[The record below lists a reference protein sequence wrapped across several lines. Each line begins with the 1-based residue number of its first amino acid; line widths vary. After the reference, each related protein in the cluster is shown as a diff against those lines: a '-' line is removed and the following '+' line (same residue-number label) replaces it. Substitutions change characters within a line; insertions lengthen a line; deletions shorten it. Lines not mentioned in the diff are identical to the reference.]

1 VATHTQLETAAD
13 VSREVSPRTRW
24 AAVLESG
31 FVTGSQ
37 PAAIGLVTGSQ
48 GGVGGFVG
56 GSQPGVGGFVGGS
69 QPAAT
74 GEPRRSR
81 WATVL
86 ASNLVDAP
94 SPAGR

>member
-1 VATHTQLETAAD
+1 MEGLVATHTQLETGAD
-13 VSREVSPRTRW
+13 VSRDASPRTRW

-37 PAAIGLVTGSQ
+37 PGAI
-48 GGVGGFVG
+48 
-56 GSQPGVGGFVGGS
+56 GS

-86 ASNLVDAP
+86 ASKFVDAP
-94 SPAGR
+94 LPASR

>member
-1 VATHTQLETAAD
+1 MATHTQLETAAD

-56 GSQPGVGGFVGGS
+56 GSQP
-69 QPAAT
+69 AAT

-86 ASNLVDAP
+86 ASNLVEAP